1 MGNAQRVLVE
11 ANALQQRGFNQEME
25 SLVNKFT
32 TGATSQKHMSKHS
45 ELYMNRKKSREPPN
59 NRSNSKDRRL
69 RDIDRINQEVERKL
83 KAQRK
88 QEKER
93 IKKYGQIYGPNLFS
107 NQKAQANASSQ
118 SAQPRSQSKE
128 RRAKSSSQQTR
139 LMKANKN
146 PSTFSKGSIQLSK

>member
-1 MGNAQRVLVE
+1 
-11 ANALQQRGFNQEME
+11 ME

-32 TGATSQKHMSKHS
+32 TGPTSQKHMNKQS
-45 ELYMNRKKSREPPN
+45 ELYMNRVKPHERSN

-69 RDIDRINQEVERKL
+69 KDIDRINQEVERKL

-107 NQKAQANASSQ
+107 NQKAQANAGGQ
-118 SAQPRSQSKE
+118 NAQRARSRSKE

-139 LMKANKN
+139 LAKGNRN
-146 PSTFSKGSIQLSK
+146 QNTISKGSY